1 MNDEINVIVDLP
13 DVRERFEKLGALPFK
28 MKPAA
33 FDKFIQE
40 EATTLGEVMKASGT
54 KLD

>member
-1 MNDEINVIVDLP
+1 
-13 DVRERFEKLGALPFK
+13 

-40 EATTLGEVMKASGT
+40 EAITLGEVMKASGT